1 MAANLIIPLEPDY
14 AYPFNYVL
22 EGLNVQFD
30 VRWNFTDAAWYIDL
44 EIIDTGTIV
53 RGIKL
58 VGGKN
63 LLEQYAVTEL
73 GKIFM
78 VDTEGQ
84 FADPDFDNIGDRYKL
99 LYILK
104 ENADDFFI

>member
-1 MAANLIIPLEPDY
+1 MAANQIIPLEPDY
-14 AYPFNYVL
+14 SYDFNVVL
-22 EGLNVQFD
+22 EGLNVQFSP
-30 VRWNFTDAAWYIDL
+30 RWNFTDNAWYTDIN
-44 EIIDTGTIV
+44 IIDTDTVI
-53 RGIKL
+53 RGLKL

-73 GKIFM
+73 GKLFV

-84 FADPDFDNIGDRYKL
+84 FADPDFDNIGDRFKL

-104 ENADDFFI
+104 ENVNDFPI